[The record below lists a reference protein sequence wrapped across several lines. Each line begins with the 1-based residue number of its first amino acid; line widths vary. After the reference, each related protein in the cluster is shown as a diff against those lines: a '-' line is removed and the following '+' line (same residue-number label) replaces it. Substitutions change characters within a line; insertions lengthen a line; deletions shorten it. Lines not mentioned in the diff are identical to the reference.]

1 MKEKS
6 FQYGEQGKP
15 PDLLINQAYIRPYAL
30 AVVQVSQRISRQISS
45 GQDDWVF
52 GEGGQKL
59 PAEPLHHS
67 VPTLITLPKIISTYA
82 SNYSTLASK
91 QKLHFLPF

>member
-6 FQYGEQGKP
+6 FQYREQGKP

-45 GQDDWVF
+45 GQDD
-52 GEGGQKL
+52 
-59 PAEPLHHS
+59 
-67 VPTLITLPKIISTYA
+67 
-82 SNYSTLASK
+82 
-91 QKLHFLPF
+91 